1 MLIRWRPPVRCLTR
15 SVAAVAAL
23 AAMAPAPTGLV
34 PTAPAVPGAAPV
46 APPAMVAQPVKLRSG
61 TAVLSVPQGWT
72 VSVAAEGLPRVRFL
86 TPTPDGRVM
95 ATTLYNLAD
104 NTRGTLEIL
113 DRFDGRS
120 GRFGRVTRYLGGL
133 RNPNSV
139 AFLTD
144 GPATWLYVALTDRLV
159 RYPWRAGDTAP
170 SGPAQDIVRLPDYG
184 RPVSEGGWHL
194 TRTVLVGPD
203 RRIYLSVGSSCN
215 ACPERERERAAILR
229 MNPDG
234 SKLEVYATGLRNSV
248 GMAFI
253 DGKLTVTAMGVD
265 HLGPDLPSE
274 AVFEVEPFGFH
285 GWPACYVDVAGAQT
299 VDPGYGGP
307 GSCARAV
314 APVAWFPAHAAPL
327 GITRL
332 GSIHRSPLL
341 RDATLVALHG
351 SSNTGLRTGY
361 SVVRVGPGGRHQTL
375 VGGFLPSTGKP
386 LARPCGILEF
396 GPDQFLLTDD
406 KGGNVLLVRAGKAL

>member
-1 MLIRWRPPVRCLTR
+1 MPSEPLTSARSGGRPRRTPFRPARWAVSTLLGVIGAVLLPG
-15 SVAAVAAL
+15 VA
-23 AAMAPAPTGLV
+23 V
-34 PTAPAVPGAAPV
+34 PT
-46 APPAMVAQPVKLRSG
+46 PAMVAQAVKLRSG
-61 TAVLSVPQGWT
+61 TAVLSVPSGWS

-95 ATTLYNLAD
+95 ATTLHNLAD

-113 DRFDGRS
+113 DGFDERS
-120 GRFGRVTRYLGGL
+120 GRFTRVTRYLGGL

-170 SGPAQDIVRLPDYG
+170 SGAAQDVVRLPDFG

-215 ACPERERERAAILR
+215 ACTERERERASILR

-234 SKLEVYATGLRNSV
+234 SGLEVYATGLRNSV

-265 HLGPDLPSE
+265 HLGDDLPSE
-274 AVFEVEPFGFH
+274 AVFEVRPFGFH
-285 GWPACYVDVAGAQT
+285 GWPSCYVDRTGAQQ
-299 VDPGYGGP
+299 VDPRYGAP
-307 GSCARAV
+307 GRCTAAV
-314 APVAWFPAHAAPL
+314 APIAWFPAHAAPL

-332 GSIHRSPLL
+332 GRDHRSALL

-351 SSNTGLRTGY
+351 SSNTRLRAGY
-361 SVVRVGPGGRHQTL
+361 AVVRLGRGGRHQTL
-375 VGGFLPSTGKP
+375 VGGFLPSSGKP
-386 LARPCGILEF
+386 IARPCGILEF
-396 GPDQFLLTDD
+396 GPDRFLLTDD
-406 KGGNVLLVRAGKAL
+406 KGGNVLLVRAGTAL